1 MRGPLLLQLNLAFDN
16 NQVICADRSAAEDAD
31 GGSDAQHVILSASA
45 TAARLLGT
53 SQSSLLGADLRQ
65 VLCDLRNRRSIDGW
79 QSLEQQ
85 LEAQQEG
92 AVQLPVPPNTA
103 SGFGRSG
110 DAGGPPRWMDV
121 SVTALPGGRY
131 AWACNT
137 CAAPGAVVTTVP
149 AIVASPAA
157 TASPVAAQLQHSQL
171 SPRMQAQPTP
181 WRLSSVEA
189 AALRALPMP
198 VWVCDPRGRCLLAN
212 AAFCQLA
219 GCSEGDA
226 AGRPWTQLLARPA
239 HPEDARAV
247 QQVEAAIAVGQPVTA
262 EVRRREAA
270 TRGSG
275 DGGSTAGTVAGGP
288 PARSWFGTI
297 TVSPLQEPG
306 SADDGSS
313 TGCAPLLVCTL
324 TGGPTEAPGAGHK
337 SADAAAAV
345 EAGKGFQPAPP
356 ALAQLCNQ
364 ALASTSEGVVITD
377 PCQPGNPIVWANAAF
392 ERMTGAAAAAQLV
405 LPRRWPRSLSV

>member
-1 MRGPLLLQLNLAFDN
+1 M
-16 NQVICADRSAAEDAD
+16 
-31 GGSDAQHVILSASA
+31 ILSASA
-45 TAARLLGT
+45 TAARLLRT
-53 SQSSLLGADLRQ
+53 SQASLLGADLRQ
-65 VLCDLRNRRSIDGW
+65 VLCDWRDRRSVDGW

-92 AVQLPVPPNTA
+92 AVQLPVPPNGGSA
-103 SGFGRSG
+103 A
-110 DAGGPPRWMDV
+110 AGAGSHGEADGPPRWMDV

-137 CAAPGAVVTTVP
+137 CAAPGAAVP
-149 AIVASPAA
+149 AGPTAAPSPAAVASPL
-157 TASPVAAQLQHSQL
+157 AAQLQHAQL
-171 SPRMQAQPTP
+171 SPRVQAQATP

-198 VWVCDPRGRCLLAN
+198 VWVCDPRGRCLFAN

-219 GCSEGDA
+219 GCGEGDA

-262 EVRRREAA
+262 EVRRRDAA
-270 TRGSG
+270 ASGSA
-275 DGGSTAGTVAGGP
+275 DTGGP
-288 PARSWFGTI
+288 GRPWFGTV

-306 SADDGSS
+306 SGDGDCS
-313 TGCAPLLVCTL
+313 TGSAPLLVCTL
-324 TGGPTEAPGAGHK
+324 TGGPSAAPGAK
-337 SADAAAAV
+337 PAEAVAAA
-345 EAGKGFQPAPP
+345 EAGAGFQPAPP

-377 PCQPGNPIVWANAAF
+377 PSQPGNPIVWANAAF
-392 ERMTGAAAAAQLV
+392 ERMTGAGAAQSRLV
-405 LPRRWPRSLSV
+405 LAGQVWTGVARGEGWRV